1 MAHQIHFFMVQEDER
16 ELMRKLEPWKL
27 DLYPELTELAA
38 RPIPADAAAADLLEG
53 PGYYLA
59 VGDVTGYAIKRGQNR
74 GLWKIDEIDSPV
86 VYFERSLVDENGEL
100 RAGKFWVELEASGD
114 YARTG
119 GKPDRLRRLW
129 LEIHGFLKVRYRK
142 SKPQHGQGFYVGPH
156 AARAA
161 QGGLLLREAGRKGEL
176 VEAYR

>member
-1 MAHQIHFFMVQEDER
+1 MAHQIHFFMTPEDEL
-16 ELMRKLEPWKL
+16 ELLRKLEPWKL
-27 DLYPELTELAA
+27 DLYPELTEVAA
-38 RPIPADAAAADLLEG
+38 QPILADASVQLDG
-53 PGYYLA
+53 PGYYFA
-59 VGDVTGYAIKRGQNR
+59 VGDVQAYAIKRGKTR
-74 GLWKIDEIDSPV
+74 GMWKIDEVDSPV
-86 VYFERSLVDENGEL
+86 IYFERSLPDENGEL

-142 SKPQHGQGFYVGPH
+142 SKPTHGQGFYVGPH

-161 QGGLLLREAGRKGEL
+161 QGGLVLREAGRGGETI
-176 VEAYR
+176 EAYR